1 MPPPGGA
8 SRAVKAINGAGE
20 LLGCV
25 LAPEGPGRERLMEAA
40 CKGTELSDWGR
51 ENFRA
56 PLDRLLGAFGR
67 EADLSLLGRLA
78 VRTTLVR
85 LLSQRLKIR
94 RDLARS
100 PAILQGAVARPLFVL
115 GLPRTGTTLLHRL
128 LAQDPVARAP
138 MWWELLRP
146 SPPPDAGARS
156 TDPRIGQAERTARRA
171 KYFMPRMPAMH
182 TTRAT
187 TLEECYMLFQLA
199 FSTVFFG
206 LLYRVPSYNRWLL
219 RQDMRPAYRYYLSV
233 LKLLQWRTPASHWVL
248 KSPHHLFHLDAL
260 FAVFP
265 DACVVHLHRDVSRAV
280 ASTCSLMSEYRQVN
294 CRSFEPEELGR
305 SVLET
310 LTTGVERA
318 MQARGNAAPARV
330 LDLDYRDLVADP
342 KGQVK
347 RVYERFG
354 YRFDE
359 RMDARMDRWLTRNRQ
374 HKYGVHRYTLE
385 AFGLSGPQVRGRMA
399 GYVRAYGLDGTGGG
413 GALRR

>member
-1 MPPPGGA
+1 
-8 SRAVKAINGAGE
+8 
-20 LLGCV
+20 
-25 LAPEGPGRERLMEAA
+25 
-40 CKGTELSDWGR
+40 
-51 ENFRA
+51 
-56 PLDRLLGAFGR
+56 
-67 EADLSLLGRLA
+67 
-78 VRTTLVR
+78 
-85 LLSQRLKIR
+85 
-94 RDLARS
+94 
-100 PAILQGAVARPLFVL
+100 
-115 GLPRTGTTLLHRL
+115 
-128 LAQDPVARAP
+128 
-138 MWWELLRP
+138 
-146 SPPPDAGARS
+146 
-156 TDPRIGQAERTARRA
+156 
-171 KYFMPRMPAMH
+171 
-182 TTRAT
+182 
-187 TLEECYMLFQLA
+187 
-199 FSTVFFG
+199 
-206 LLYRVPSYNRWLL
+206 
-219 RQDMRPAYRYYLSV
+219 
-233 LKLLQWRTPASHWVL
+233 
-248 KSPHHLFHLDAL
+248 
-260 FAVFP
+260 
-265 DACVVHLHRDVSRAV
+265 
-280 ASTCSLMSEYRQVN
+280 MSEYRQVN